1 MKPQA
6 ELFNV
11 ALSDVPS
18 AEGSVQSR
26 TARAQPSRDAD
37 TLPLCVDLDGTLLKI
52 DTTYE
57 AMISSV
63 LADGRNLLRLP
74 LWLSRG
80 RAHLKRELALQWSF
94 NPAFLPYNENF
105 LSYLR
110 DEQER
115 GRRLVLATAAD
126 EAIAQPIARYLGLF
140 DEVIASDGT
149 NNLRGVAKADALCQR
164 FGKNGFVYA
173 GNDTTDHAVWREAA
187 AAVVVN
193 APGAVK
199 RAALEQYPVALV
211 VENSDS
217 TLRAAF
223 DAMRPYQWVKNLLTL
238 VPLFAAGNLG
248 NITAWWNTLAIM
260 AAFCAMASAIYVLND
275 MGDLAADRAHPRKRD
290 RPLASGRLPLLAGA
304 AMIPLLG
311 LAALVLG
318 IVSGAIA
325 ALLIYAALSLA
336 YTLRLKEMP
345 LIDVFI
351 LAGLYTI
358 RMFGGSEASG
368 YGLSGWLLGFSGFL
382 FLSLALIKRVS
393 ELSRLRAAAQS
404 KTQRRGYI
412 VEDLPILQM
421 FGTSTTFASS
431 VVLALYVQSAT
442 ASNLYQRPEVLL
454 GLVPLLMFWQCR
466 LWLATARGYMHDD
479 PIVYAARDWV
489 SWCVF
494 LATAVVLLAAKLA
507 P

>member
-6 ELFNV
+6 ELFDV
-11 ALSDVPS
+11 ALSEAPS
-18 AEGSVQSR
+18 AEGAVQAHSK
-26 TARAQPSRDAD
+26 RAQSPEVD

-52 DTTYE
+52 DSTYE
-57 AMISSV
+57 AIISSV
-63 LADGRNLLRLP
+63 LADGRNLFRLSA
-74 LWLSRG
+74 WIAHG
-80 RAHLKRELALQWSF
+80 RAHLKRELAARWSF
-94 NPAFLPYNENF
+94 NPAFLPYNEDF
-105 LSYLR
+105 LAYLR
-110 DEQER
+110 DEHER

-126 EAIAQPIARYLGLF
+126 EAIARPIARHLGLF

-149 NNLRGVAKADALCQR
+149 NNLRGRAKADALCRR

-173 GNDTTDHAVWREAA
+173 GNDATDHAVWLEAA
-187 AAVVVN
+187 AAIVVN
-193 APGAVK
+193 AGSAVK
-199 RAALEQYPVALV
+199 RTALAQYPVALV
-211 VENSDS
+211 VEKGDS
-217 TLRAAF
+217 ALRAAF
-223 DAMRPYQWVKNLLTL
+223 DAMRPYQWIKNLLTF

-248 NITAWWNTLAIM
+248 NVTAWWNTFAIM

-275 MGDLAADRAHPRKRD
+275 MGDLAADRAHPRKRN
-290 RPLASGRLPLLAGA
+290 RPLASGRLSLLTAA

-311 LAALVLG
+311 AAALVLG
-318 IVSGAIA
+318 IVSGGIT

-351 LAGLYTI
+351 LAALYTI

-368 YGLSGWLLGFSGFL
+368 YVLSEWLLGFSAFL
-382 FLSLALIKRVS
+382 FLSLALVKRVS

-404 KTQRRGYI
+404 KTQRRGYL

-431 VVLALYVQSAT
+431 VVLSLYVQSET
-442 ASNLYQRPEVLL
+442 ASNLYQRPEILL

-466 LWLATARGYMHDD
+466 LWLSTARGYMHDD

-494 LATAVVLLAAKLA
+494 LATAAVLLAAKLA